1 MTDHIDEVSQ
11 AAIDAM
17 ATMGE
22 AVRRLAAAELDG
34 LSSDRRIAVKV
45 TAGGRLLQC
54 RLRPDVLHRYDST
67 ALGEVVTRTVR
78 ATQLK
83 ARADYERATAE
94 LVPPEVAA
102 SQEEL
107 QRIWRD

>member
-1 MTDHIDEVSQ
+1 MTDRIDEVSQ

-17 ATMGE
+17 AKMDE
-22 AVRRLAAAELDG
+22 AVRKLAAVEIDG
-34 LSSDRRIAVKV
+34 LSSDRRVAVRIS
-45 TAGGRLLQC
+45 AGGRITQF

-67 ALGEVVTRTVR
+67 GLGEVVTRTIR
-78 ATQLK
+78 ETQLK
-83 ARADYERATAE
+83 ARANYERAAAE

-102 SQEEL
+102 SQQEL